1 MAQKPRIQPSF
12 GIWMSI
18 PPRRLISSVWKRCF
32 TDPARKKSMPVMRP
46 WATIP
51 NRAALMPNVVSVEM
65 PSMTKPMWATDENAI
80 SRFMSVWAR
89 QHRAP

>member
-1 MAQKPRIQPSF
+1 MKNN
-12 GIWMSI
+12 
-18 PPRRLISSVWKRCF
+18 
-32 TDPARKKSMPVMRP
+32 MPVIRP

-51 NRAALMPNVVSVEM
+51 NTAALKPKVVRVEM
-65 PSMTKPMWATDENAI
+65 ASMVKPMWLTDEKAM